1 MSELKEFWETL
12 KNSEIKLRD
21 LDKLA
26 DLLNKSE
33 LKKEELSKSRDKWK
47 ERCINIFTELDKII
61 NNCKSEKPV
70 PFDNSKFKKLYNNLK
85 NGKKNIL
92 QEM

>member
-1 MSELKEFWETL
+1 MSELTEFWELL

-21 LDKLA
+21 LNKLA

-33 LKKEELSKSRDKWK
+33 LEKGELRKSRDNWREKYK
-47 ERCINIFTELDKII
+47 SFFTEMDKII
-61 NNCKSEKPV
+61 ESCKSEKPV

-85 NGKKNIL
+85 NGKNIL
-92 QEM
+92 QEV